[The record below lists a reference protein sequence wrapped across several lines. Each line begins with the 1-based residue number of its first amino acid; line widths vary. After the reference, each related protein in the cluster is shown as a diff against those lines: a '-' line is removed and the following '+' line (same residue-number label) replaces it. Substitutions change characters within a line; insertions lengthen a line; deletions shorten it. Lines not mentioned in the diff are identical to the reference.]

1 MILVNENHNY
11 SYDTENLA
19 EIFFP
24 YEKIKMMTNMPQN
37 TESGIIV
44 YTGISDGMITVC
56 AYIEGVKT
64 EDTVKIE
71 EAQDE
76 KTLCPSF
83 FTVCSQKQQA
93 IHTRGGFYTAFA
105 PQGFIILL
113 RISFHPI
120 MLKKSSEINF
130 LSATEKY
137 LLFRQWRKVK
147 TKLFLFPAETVFSLC
162 FNTFLPYKVLLLL
175 IRFTQY

>member
-76 KTLCPSF
+76 KN
-83 FTVCSQKQQA
+83 A
-93 IHTRGGFYTAFA
+93 
-105 PQGFIILL
+105 
-113 RISFHPI
+113 
-120 MLKKSSEINF
+120 
-130 LSATEKY
+130 
-137 LLFRQWRKVK
+137 
-147 TKLFLFPAETVFSLC
+147 
-162 FNTFLPYKVLLLL
+162 
-175 IRFTQY
+175 